1 VISRLQRSAVIAA
14 VVVALLS
21 GCGAGSQAGPGD
33 QGGPDPS
40 PTAAAPRC
48 MPDGD
53 AEEIFFEGSDG
64 TVLAAVEAGE
74 GPLGVVLVH
83 GSGNAGRCVWT
94 NEIPSIT
101 EAGFHLLAIDH
112 ACVGV
117 SDCPDDKDKVA
128 DIDAAA
134 AELRRRGAE
143 VVAVIGASAGTA
155 ETIVAGAHA
164 DLDAVVALSPMGL
177 DVAVTLT
184 PPETVTA
191 AAGAITVPTL
201 LVVGTDDRN
210 ASVDAVTALSTQIPG
225 GLATLL
231 VVDGGGH
238 AQELLYP
245 EGATAGSAPGG
256 PTYDAVIAFLI
267 EHLG

>member
-1 VISRLQRSAVIAA
+1 MT
-14 VVVALLS
+14 
-21 GCGAGSQAGPGD
+21 GCGGAPDGTGD
-33 QGGPDPS
+33 PSAADPS
-40 PTAAAPRC
+40 PTAPAPRC
-48 MPDGD
+48 MPDVG
-53 AEEIFFEGSDG
+53 AEEIFFEGADG
-64 TVLAAVEAGE
+64 VMLAGVEAGE

-94 NEIPSIT
+94 NETPYLT
-101 EAGFHLLAIDH
+101 DAGFHILAIDH

-128 DIDAAA
+128 DIEAAA

-184 PPETVTA
+184 QPDTVTA
-191 AAGAITVPTL
+191 AAGAIGVPTL
-201 LVVGTDDRN
+201 LVVGTDDPN
-210 ASVDAVTALSTQIPG
+210 ASVDAVTGLSTQIPA

-231 VVDGGGH
+231 VVEGGGH

-245 EGATAGSAPGG
+245 EGATPGSALGG
-256 PTYDAVIAFLI
+256 PTFDAVVAFLNQ
-267 EHLG
+267 HLG